1 LVVVW
6 FGFPYAFFCSTQFGE
21 VRLRNAHPEESDFLA
36 VSGI

>member
-1 LVVVW
+1 LVW